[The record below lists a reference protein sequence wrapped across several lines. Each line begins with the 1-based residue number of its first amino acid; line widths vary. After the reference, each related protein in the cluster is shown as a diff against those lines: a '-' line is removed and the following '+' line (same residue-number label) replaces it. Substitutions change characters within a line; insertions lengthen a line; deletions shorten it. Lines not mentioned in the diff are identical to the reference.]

1 MSDLE
6 QLDRFWNYGDPA
18 ATEAK
23 FRELLPQAESGSDLH
38 LQLLTQIARTY
49 GLRGQFDES
58 GALLD
63 EVEGQLSDATPVARV
78 RYLLERGRSRNSSGQ
93 PDRGREQFLAA
104 WDLAREQGAE
114 FHAVD
119 AAHMLGIVEPHEK
132 QVEWAEKAMGYAE
145 QASDPRAKGWLGP
158 LYNNLG
164 WTYHEL
170 GRLDDA
176 LETHRKGWEFRQDY
190 DRRRAEKDESFTP
203 PSRETLIGKWA
214 YARMLR
220 SLARHDDAMAVQNE
234 LLADW
239 EAFGE
244 PNGFVFEELA
254 ESLVATG
261 HAAEATP
268 HFQRA
273 LDLLKQIDWFVRN
286 EPERLARLEEMAAG
300 S

>member
-6 QLDRFWNYGDPA
+6 QFDRFWNYGDPA

-23 FRELLPQAESGSDLH
+23 FRELLPEAEEGSDLQ
-38 LQLLTQIARTY
+38 LQILTQIARTH

-63 EVEGQLSDATPVARV
+63 EVEGKLTDATPIARV

-93 PDRGREQFLAA
+93 PDKGRDQFLEA
-104 WDLAREQGAE
+104 WDLAREHGAE

-132 QVEWAEKAMGYAE
+132 QVEWAEKAMAYAE
-145 QASDPRAKGWLGP
+145 QASDRRAKGWLGP

-164 WTYHEL
+164 WTYHEM

-176 LETHRKGWEFRQDY
+176 LETHRKGWEFRKDF
-190 DRRRAEKDESFTP
+190 DVRRGEKDPDFTP
-203 PSRETLIGKWA
+203 PSRETLIAKWA

-220 SLARHDDAMAVQNE
+220 SLERHEEALAMQNE
-234 LLADW
+234 LVGDW
-239 EAFGE
+239 EGIGE
-244 PNGFVFEELA
+244 DSGAP
-254 ESLVATG
+254 S
-261 HAAEATP
+261 
-268 HFQRA
+268 
-273 LDLLKQIDWFVRN
+273 
-286 EPERLARLEEMAAG
+286 AG
-300 S
+300 L